1 MNNSVEDITYA
12 NAQHVGI
19 LREREF
25 MIGYQNDCH
34 SFFLTLLSEL
44 HDENPSNGTCLFS
57 LRYCY

>member
-12 NAQHVGI
+12 NAQHVNI

-44 HDENPSNGTCLFS
+44 HDENQASGKFS
-57 LRYCY
+57 VSF

>member
-1 MNNSVEDITYA
+1 MNNSVENITYA
-12 NAQHVGI
+12 NAQHVNI

-44 HDENPSNGTCLFS
+44 HDENQASGKFS
-57 LRYCY
+57 VSF